1 MPTIAKYLLCCA
13 ALLLFVATG
22 LGAYASHGMQGLSP
36 QALAAV
42 HTAIDYQF
50 WHSLGLAGVAL
61 LIDRFPAGRG
71 LRLAGW
77 LLVAGIVLFS
87 GSIFAD
93 RLAGFELLGQ
103 LAPTGGLCLM
113 AGWLA
118 LAWSALRLGTRVG
131 GR

>member
-1 MPTIAKYLLCCA
+1 MPTPAKYLLCCA
-13 ALLLFVATG
+13 AVLLCLATG
-22 LGAYASHGMQGLSP
+22 LGAYASHGLQNFSP
-36 QALAAV
+36 QALTAV
-42 HTAIDYQF
+42 HTAINYQF
-50 WHSLGLAGVAL
+50 FHGLGLVGVAL

-71 LRLAGW
+71 LRLAAW

-93 RLAGFELLGQ
+93 RLLGFEVLGR

-118 LAWSALRLGTRVG
+118 LAWSALRLGTRVEH
-131 GR
+131 R